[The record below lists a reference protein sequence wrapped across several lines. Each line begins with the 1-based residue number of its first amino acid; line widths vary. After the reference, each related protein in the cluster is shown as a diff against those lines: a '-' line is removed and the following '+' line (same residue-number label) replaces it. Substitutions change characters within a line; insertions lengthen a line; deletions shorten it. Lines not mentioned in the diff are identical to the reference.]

1 MPPNAALN
9 VVILAAGQG
18 TRMYSALPKVLHPL
32 AGRPLLAHVIDAA
45 RALSPTKIIVV
56 TGHRAELVR
65 EAVEA
70 PDIVF
75 VNQVPQHG
83 TGHAVQQAQ
92 PEFVPS
98 GKTLVLL
105 GDVPLIRAETL
116 KPLVEGADERV
127 CMLTAVLDDPQGYG
141 RVIRDAHHKI
151 NRVVEQKD
159 ATDAQRALREINTG
173 IFAYPTARLGGWL
186 NQLTNDNAA
195 REYYITDVLAMAIR
209 DRVPVEGVACAD
221 IVQVQGVNNKAQ
233 LAQLERAYQQ
243 RLASRLL
250 EEGVSLTD
258 PARFDV
264 RGELQCGQDVAIDVG
279 CIFEGRVKLGDG
291 VRIGAYNVLR
301 DVEIASGTQLLPFNH
316 ITQAVIGSNCIVGPY
331 TRIRPGTALA
341 DEVHLGNFVEVK
353 ASQIGFGSKAS
364 HLSYIGDTS
373 LGRNVNVGA
382 GTITCNYDGANKHR
396 TVIEDDVFIGSDT
409 QFIAPVTVRRG
420 ATIAAGTTVTR
431 EVAADVLA
439 ISRVKQTVIEGWKRP
454 VKIKKSEG

>member
-1 MPPNAALN
+1 MSLN
-9 VVILAAGQG
+9 IVILAAGQG
-18 TRMYSALPKVLHPL
+18 TRMNSALPKVLHQL
-32 AGRPLLAHVIDAA
+32 AGRPLLAHVLDAA
-45 RALSPTKIIVV
+45 RALSPAKIIVV

-65 EAVEA
+65 EAVAA

-75 VNQVPQHG
+75 VDQVPQLG

-92 PEFVPS
+92 SEFTPG

-116 KPLVEGADERV
+116 RPLVEGEVDRV
-127 CMLTAVLDDPQGYG
+127 SMLTAVLEDPHGYG
-141 RVIRDAHHKI
+141 RVVRDAQRTI
-151 NRVVEQKD
+151 LCVVEQKD
-159 ATDAQRALREINTG
+159 ASDTQRAIGEINTG
-173 IFAYPTARLGGWL
+173 IFAYPTSRLGGWL
-186 NQLTNDNAA
+186 EQLKNHNAA
-195 REYYITDVLAMAIR
+195 REYYITDVLPMAIR
-209 DRVPVEGVACAD
+209 DGVPVEGVPCND
-221 IVQVQGVNNKAQ
+221 IAQVQGVNNKAQ
-233 LAQLERAYQQ
+233 LAQLERAYQM
-243 RLASRLL
+243 RIASRLL
-250 EEGVSLTD
+250 EQGVSLAD

-264 RGELQCGQDVAIDVG
+264 RGDIQCGQDVSIDVG
-279 CIFEGRVKLGDG
+279 CVFEGSVKLGDG

-316 ITQAVIGSNCIVGPY
+316 LTQAVIGSNCIVGPY
-331 TRIRPGTALA
+331 TRIRPGTTLA

-353 ASQIGFGSKAS
+353 ASQIGHGSKAS

-373 LGRNVNVGA
+373 VGRNVNVGA

-431 EVAADVLA
+431 EVAADMLA
-439 ISRVKQTVIEGWKRP
+439 ISRVKQVAIEGWKRP
-454 VKIKKSEG
+454 VKLKKKEG